1 MNNVNPKLNKGD
13 RIYLV
18 HMDDPYP
25 SVYGGDEGTVIKA
38 INVLGVDGY
47 DVKWDNGS
55 NLSIWSD
62 VDVWMKVDN
71 NEEEG
76 QITESNDEVIHSNEE
91 IITTYDIPF
100 FYQYLEILRKT
111 GLVNM
116 FGAAPYL
123 YIGKK
128 RLKVELDYKDID
140 ITEPIEE
147 LLGLADESQSQM
159 VNGAIE
165 RLEKLNK
172 EVTPETINRMIQK
185 DSSKIVSVFISIH

>member
-128 RLKVELDYKDID
+128 RLKAELDYKDVD
-140 ITEPIEE
+140 MTEPIKE

-165 RLEKLNK
+165 RLKKLNK
-172 EVTPETINRMIQK
+172 EVTSETINRMIQK